1 MTVLE
6 LMKELGPRIN
16 DQDGRPFPL
25 LDAVNNVIRALSREL
40 IDRKSDLAQAD
51 LEIEFEAG
59 TGTATL
65 PADFQGLRGKPWPEG
80 KRTLIAPLPMSYGR
94 QVYEGKTGPHP
105 EHYVIADTAMAL
117 FPVPSIALTI
127 KGRYYVAPPVIAAM
141 TTTIPY
147 PQFYDAVRAGVML
160 LNQHGLL
167 YCVTSDFRSFIEEAV
182 VRSLR
187 RRDDHARTT
196 TAYYL

>member
-6 LMKELGPRIN
+6 LLKEVGPRIN

-51 LEIEFEAG
+51 LEVEFLAG
-59 TGTATL
+59 AESADL

-80 KRTLIAPLPMSYGR
+80 KRKPIHPLPMASIR
-94 QVYEGKTGPHP
+94 SEYEGKTGASPD
-105 EHYVIADTAMAL
+105 YYAIDGTTMAL

-127 KGRYYVAPPVIAAM
+127 KGRYYVSPPVVGGM
-141 TTTIPY
+141 TATIPY
-147 PQFYDAVRAGVML
+147 PQFYDAVRVGVML

-182 VRSLR
+182 VRNLR

-196 TAYYL
+196 KAYYL